1 LLRAACQSKI
11 RAMRPI
17 AIVAALVFVTRGAHA
32 DAPSLGAAIGAGA
45 QGDATYGALE
55 LRLDAAWPGVRL
67 GLGARG
73 VWDDGVFRRADWASV
88 ADVVTVVRDL
98 ELVHEVDGATLAL
111 AAGRLAP
118 AHVGHL
124 VDGYRAALDD
134 RWRTGV
140 RTALWSHDVDAEAE
154 IDDVLDPALVAVA
167 ARWRFAPP
175 WGAQLAIAADP
186 GATTAIEAGVVHRYE
201 AERARL
207 DVGGSIV
214 AELSLGASA
223 VVYGDATAERDGV
236 RWTVRGDVRA
246 GTGSVGS
253 LFGPL
258 YRVERLGVM
267 SLYDRARRGELSGAG
282 TGVAVGAAIPAGWL
296 ELGARARPGLGGL
309 VVASGGAPMGRW
321 LQAAAWLAA
330 SRRDAAGAAELRVAW
345 AARLYSA
352 LQVARIYQLDAM
364 PTPAWSVVAWFGAS
378 SSP

>member
-1 LLRAACQSKI
+1 
-11 RAMRPI
+11 MRPL
-17 AIVAALVFVTRGAHA
+17 AIIAALAAAAQA

-45 QGDATYGALE
+45 QGEATYGAIE
-55 LRLDAAWPGVRL
+55 LRLDAAWPGVQL

-73 VWDDGVFRRADWASV
+73 VWDGGVFRRADWASA
-88 ADVVTVVRDL
+88 ADLVTVVRDL
-98 ELVHEVDGATLAL
+98 ELVHQIDGATLAL

-118 AHVGHL
+118 AQVGHL

-134 RWRTGV
+134 RWRTGA
-140 RTALWSHDVDAEAE
+140 RTALWSRDVDAEAE
-154 IDDVLDPALVAVA
+154 IDDVLDPAVVAAA

-186 GATTAIEAGVVHRYE
+186 SATTAIEAGVVHRLE
-201 AERARL
+201 AEHARL

-214 AELSLGASA
+214 AEVSLGASA
-223 VVYGDATAERDGV
+223 VVYGDAAAERDGV
-236 RWTVRGDVRA
+236 RWTVRADARA

-258 YRVERLGVM
+258 YRVERLAHAGEM
-267 SLYDRARRGELSGAG
+267 PLYDRARRGELAGFG
-282 TGVAVGAAIPAGWL
+282 TGGAIGAAIPAGWL

-321 LQAAAWLAA
+321 LQAAAWVAA
-330 SRRDAAGAAELRVAW
+330 SRRDAAGAAELRLAW

-352 LQVARIYQLDAM
+352 LQVARIYELDAM
-364 PTPAWSVVAWFGAS
+364 PTAAWSVVAWFGAS

>member
-1 LLRAACQSKI
+1 
-11 RAMRPI
+11 MRSL
-17 AIVAALVFVTRGAHA
+17 AIVAALATAARA

-73 VWDDGVFRRADWASV
+73 VWDDGTFRRADWASA
-88 ADVVTVVRDL
+88 ADIVTVVRDL
-98 ELVHEVDGATLAL
+98 ELVHEVDGATLAV

-154 IDDVLDPALVAVA
+154 IDDVLDPVLVAAA

-175 WGAQLAIAADP
+175 WGAQLAIATDP
-186 GATTAIEAGVVHRYE
+186 SATTAIEAGVMHRYE
-201 AERARL
+201 PVTRGRARL

-223 VVYGDATAERDGV
+223 VVYGDAAAERDGV
-236 RWTVRGDVRA
+236 RWSVRGDVRA

-258 YRVERLGVM
+258 YRIERLGAM
-267 SLYDRARRGELSGAG
+267 PIFERARHGELSGAG

-296 ELGARARPGLGGL
+296 ELGARARPGMGGL

-330 SRRDAAGAAELRVAW
+330 SRHEAAGAAELRVAW

-364 PTPAWSVVAWFGAS
+364 PAPVWSVVAWFGAS